1 VAAALNTQH
10 LNITVP
16 GATNGGTTLTTN
28 RVYNTVQDIQNQVI
42 DARVWIGFHFRNS
55 VVQGENL
62 GNDVAS
68 YDLDHAFQTAP

>member
-1 VAAALNTQH
+1 LAAAVGSNH

-16 GATNGGTTLTTN
+16 GATNGGSTLTTS
-28 RVYNTVQDIQNQVI
+28 RVFNTVQNIQNQLL

-62 GNDVAS
+62 GNDVAK
-68 YDLDHAFQTAP
+68 YDLNQAFQAAP